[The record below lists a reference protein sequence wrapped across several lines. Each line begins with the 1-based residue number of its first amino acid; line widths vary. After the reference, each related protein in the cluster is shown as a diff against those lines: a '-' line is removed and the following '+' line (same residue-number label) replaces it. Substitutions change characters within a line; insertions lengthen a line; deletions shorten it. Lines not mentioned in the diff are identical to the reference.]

1 MTTIVGWKFIMRE
14 WEIPGSSALFCC
26 SHLFLRKILC
36 RRPAGYQERNKWTEV
51 CAAYLLGFWPTFPDD
66 HGAHRCGGQRH
77 RCPIAEQA
85 AVGRI
90 AKAELSPKLFSAF
103 SKAFLYCVFF
113 KAHSSRTATKVITGD
128 LWVGRQSSCIII
140 CETVCFVILSEFCP
154 CLWLSV
160 IFWHCLWLL
169 VISPRNHFKW
179 VLTLWLSVI
188 FCEWYDPGRAG
199 DEAPTSQPRLQWWT
213 HT

>member
-103 SKAFLYCVFF
+103 SKVFSTVSF
-113 KAHSSRTATKVITGD
+113 QRLRAVELSPKWSLITDLSRQTVLLCHYMWDCLLCHSKRVLSLLVIVSD
-128 LWVGRQSSCIII
+128 
-140 CETVCFVILSEFCP
+140 ILA
-154 CLWLSV
+154 
-160 IFWHCLWLL
+160 LL

-179 VLTLWLSVI
+179 VLTLWLLVI

-199 DEAPTSQPRLQWWT
+199 DEAPTSQPCLQWWAEPT
-213 HT
+213 LR